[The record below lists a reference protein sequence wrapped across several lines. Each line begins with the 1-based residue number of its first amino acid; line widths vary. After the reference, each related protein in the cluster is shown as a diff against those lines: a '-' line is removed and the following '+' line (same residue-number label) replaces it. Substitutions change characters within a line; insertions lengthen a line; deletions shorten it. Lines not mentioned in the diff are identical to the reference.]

1 MKRVAGQV
9 PDDRGNGNDAGF
21 AGDLDFQAEV
31 FCFFRSAGDGN
42 GEEVGSGFKNLF
54 FGGK

>member
-1 MKRVAGQV
+1 MVAGQV

-42 GEEVGSGFKNLF
+42 GEEVGAGFKNLF